1 MNTHTSLHL
10 RPMRRSAAAVLV
22 AAVLLGHGP
31 LALRP
36 PAAGAAPSEAYH
48 LTATWRTSAAALPD
62 EAFLD
67 PGGIDIDVDPFDG
80 TLLVY
85 LVDEGNARVQV
96 FTGDGAF
103 VRTLAGAGPP
113 PAGLVD
119 PRDVAVQGSLVFVT
133 DFGADRV
140 AIYTVDGAFVG
151 EWAGLGG
158 PWGIAAGE
166 SGTIY
171 VVENTASRIARFNS
185 DGSRPAVATW
195 GGFGGGVGQLN
206 RPQGAAVM
214 ADGRLVVADSGNDRL
229 VVWQAAAGRGDQ
241 VDESAALPAAPIDVD
256 VDPAT
261 GDLFAVRADDR
272 IGRHDDQ
279 TGLPQVGV
287 GLDLVGAAGIAVNRD
302 QRGKTVVY
310 ATFRDLA
317 RAFHGVRRWEGSP
330 PAPPL
335 DRPEWG
341 GVPAPLGRIQAPF
354 RIAGIPAAGGAEVA
368 LLADRWPRV
377 QVLDSNGAAVRQMPA
392 GRLEDMA
399 ALPDGGMT
407 AVADGDVAR
416 IGSDGAL
423 AWRQALPVA
432 GGDYAWA
439 VAVDYAAAADRL
451 AVLDLGGQRVR
462 LLDGQGAAR
471 GEWSFRPAPGTTAQ
485 MWDLAP
491 AGPDAYWMV
500 NRSADTL
507 ERRRA
512 DTGARTA
519 AWAVPGRPIRV
530 ASDAAGNAYV
540 LNWFGWVL
548 KYDAA
553 GDLRA
558 AWAALDPTHP
568 DSEARDVAVDAG
580 GRVLVADSALD
591 AIRVFEVDPQ
601 GAPGVVPDF
610 EPACRAA
617 GDKSASPTRLNL
629 GDETTIT
636 LAVSGDCPAVRG
648 RVDVA
653 LVIDHSGSM
662 LGPGIA
668 AAKDAANAFV
678 DLMDLGQDRVA
689 LVGFNQAAL
698 VIQPLTGNA
707 SNIRQAV
714 AGLRAGGGT
723 NIAAGLDEARREL
736 TGPRRRA
743 SAASVI
749 VLLTDGGSDPVA
761 ATRAADQAKLEGARL
776 ITIGAGNGVNEAL
789 LRALAS
795 GPGDYYYAP
804 TFDDLSGVYRAIA
817 RRIAASV
824 LFAAL
829 TIADELPANMAYVA
843 GSAAPPPSSVNGQTL
858 VWQLADV
865 PLSGTQLTYRVRPLE
880 TGTHPTNVFAVGDGT
895 DGFGRRARVPFPIP
909 EVVVVAITGTP
920 PPADT
925 PTPTHQAP
933 PTSVPTDTP
942 TPTPFPSAT
951 PAPTVPPRPIYLPL
965 ARKDVC
971 LARRQHIDVA
981 LVVDTSDSML
991 DRTPAGRTKLA
1002 AAVDAAGQFIDLLDL
1017 AGGDAAAVVGFN
1029 STADTRLGLSR
1040 DRAGL
1045 RAALA
1050 TLPQAPGTRI
1060 DLGLRRAGEALA
1072 GPGRSVANLPVA
1084 IVLTDGRPTG
1094 TTDDA
1099 VAATAADLRAAGV
1112 RVYAIGL
1119 GADVDAGLLVRVA
1132 SGPDQLVL
1140 TPDAEDLA
1148 RIYTAIA
1155 RDLPC
1160 VVP

>member
-1 MNTHTSLHL
+1 MNTHTSSPYVH
-10 RPMRRSAAAVLV
+10 PMRRAVAAFLV
-22 AAVLLGHGP
+22 AAVLLGHG
-31 LALRP
+31 LP
-36 PAAGAAPSEAYH
+36 PAAGAAPSEAYR
-48 LTATWRTSAAALPD
+48 LSATWRTNAAALPD

-85 LVDEGNARVQV
+85 LVDQGNARVQV
-96 FTGDGAF
+96 FTGEGTF
-103 VRTLAGAGPP
+103 VRTLAGAGPA

-140 AIYTVDGAFVG
+140 AIYTVDGAYVG
-151 EWAGLGG
+151 EWTGLGG

-229 VVWQAAAGRGDQ
+229 VVWQAAPDRGDQ
-241 VDESAALPAAPIDVD
+241 VDESAVLPASPLDVD

-272 IGRHDDQ
+272 IGRHDNQ
-279 TGLPQVGV
+279 TGLPTVG
-287 GLDLVGAAGIAVNRD
+287 GLDLVGAAGVAVNRD
-302 QRGKTVVY
+302 ARGRTVVY

-330 PAPPL
+330 PAPPA

-341 GVPAPLGRIQAPF
+341 GVPAPLGRIEAPF
-354 RIAGIPAAGGAEVA
+354 RVAGIPAAGGAEAA

-377 QVLDSNGAAVRQMPA
+377 QVLNTDGAAVRQMPA

-399 ALPDGGMT
+399 PLPDGGMV

-416 IGSDGAL
+416 IGADGAL
-423 AWRQALPVA
+423 AWQQALPVA

-439 VAVDYAAAADRL
+439 VAVDYAAAGDRL

-471 GEWSFRPAPGTTAQ
+471 GEWSFRPAPGTAAQ

-519 AWAVPGRPIRV
+519 SWAVPGRPVRV

-558 AWAALDPTHP
+558 AWAAIDPADP
-568 DSEARDVAVDAG
+568 DSGARDLAVDAG

-591 AIRVFEVDPQ
+591 AVRVYAVDPQ

-610 EPACRAA
+610 EPACRAS

-707 SNIRQAV
+707 SNIRRAL
-714 AGLRAGGGT
+714 AGLQAGGGT
-723 NIAAGLDEARREL
+723 NIAAGIDEARREL

-749 VLLTDGGSDPVA
+749 ILLTDGGSDPVA
-761 ATRAADQAKLEGARL
+761 AARAADQAKLEGARL
-776 ITIGAGNGVNEAL
+776 ITIGAGNGVNETL

-795 GPGDYYYAP
+795 GPGDYYFAP

-829 TIADELPANMAYVA
+829 TITDEMPANMAYVA
-843 GSAAPPPSSVNGQTL
+843 GSAAPPPSAVNGQTL
-858 VWQLADV
+858 VWQLADI
-865 PLSGTQLTYRVRPLE
+865 PLSGTVLTYRIRPLE

-909 EVVVVAITGTP
+909 EVIVVAITGTP
-920 PPADT
+920 PPTET
-925 PTPTHQAP
+925 PTPTAAAS
-933 PTSVPTDTP
+933 PTSVPTATP
-942 TPTPFPSAT
+942 TPTPSPSIT
-951 PAPTVPPRPIYLPL
+951 PAPTLPPRPIYLPL

-971 LARRQHIDVA
+971 LARRQHVDVA

-1002 AAVDAAGQFIDLLDL
+1002 AAVDAAGQFVGLLDL
-1017 AGGDAAAVVGFN
+1017 AGGDAAAIIGFN
-1029 STADTRLGLSR
+1029 SVADIRLGLTR
-1040 DRAGL
+1040 DGAAL

-1050 TLPQAPGTRI
+1050 GLPQGPGTRI
-1060 DLGLRRAGEALA
+1060 DLGLRHAGEALA
-1072 GPGRSVANLPVA
+1072 GAGHSAANLPVA

-1099 VAATAADLRAAGV
+1099 VAAAAMDLRAAGAW
-1112 RVYAIGL
+1112 VYAIGL
-1119 GADVDAGLLVRVA
+1119 GADVDAGLLARVA

-1140 TPDAEDLA
+1140 TPNAEDLA